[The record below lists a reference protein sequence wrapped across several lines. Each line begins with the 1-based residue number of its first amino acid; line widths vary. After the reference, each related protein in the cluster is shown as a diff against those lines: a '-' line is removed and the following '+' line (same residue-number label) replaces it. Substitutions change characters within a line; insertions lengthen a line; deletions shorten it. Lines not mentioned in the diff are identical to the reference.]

1 MVFCFSGTGNSRY
14 IANRIATALQD
25 EVVDLNAR
33 IKASDH
39 SPVRVDGA
47 VVVVSPTYAW
57 RLPRIVTDW
66 LLETELSGAR
76 RVWYVMDCGGEIGD
90 ADRYNRRVSRLKRLE
105 HMGTAQIIMPEN
117 YIAMFDAPQVPEAQT
132 IVDRAEP
139 AIDEAVARIRSG
151 EPFDAPR
158 GGLAGMLLS
167 GPVNPL
173 FYRLFVKADAFRTL
187 DSCTGCGGC
196 ARRCPLNNIEIRDG
210 RPVWGAR
217 CTHCMACICHC
228 PAEAVEYG
236 AKSVGKP
243 RYRFEQL
250 GR

>member
-90 ADRYNRRVSRLKRLE
+90 ADRYNRRVSTSSEKGASSRYLGAFWQSRCQQ
-105 HMGTAQIIMPEN
+105 AMP
-117 YIAMFDAPQVPEAQT
+117 A
-132 IVDRAEP
+132 
-139 AIDEAVARIRSG
+139 S
-151 EPFDAPR
+151 
-158 GGLAGMLLS
+158 
-167 GPVNPL
+167 
-173 FYRLFVKADAFRTL
+173 
-187 DSCTGCGGC
+187 
-196 ARRCPLNNIEIRDG
+196 
-210 RPVWGAR
+210 
-217 CTHCMACICHC
+217 
-228 PAEAVEYG
+228 
-236 AKSVGKP
+236 
-243 RYRFEQL
+243 
-250 GR
+250 